1 VPNLFMVANPLKVVR
16 ASGSIITAEVSLGY
30 DVPHVQVS
38 EILRAATAV
47 AGLKDGF
54 VHVRELG
61 DYAISYRVAGL
72 LEDIQ
77 SLISARST
85 LMGAMLDALHE
96 ANIEIVSPNF
106 MNTRA
111 LPLEQKFIPTITR
124 THRGVAQATAEELAF
139 DKAEDA
145 ASVEKIRAAITQ
157 IEADIGALK
166 GAKDEQSGAQLKA
179 LEQRKALLI
188 AQMKN
193 ADEKLKSLDA
203 D

>member
-1 VPNLFMVANPLKVVR
+1 M
-16 ASGSIITAEVSLGY
+16 
-30 DVPHVQVS
+30 PHVQVS